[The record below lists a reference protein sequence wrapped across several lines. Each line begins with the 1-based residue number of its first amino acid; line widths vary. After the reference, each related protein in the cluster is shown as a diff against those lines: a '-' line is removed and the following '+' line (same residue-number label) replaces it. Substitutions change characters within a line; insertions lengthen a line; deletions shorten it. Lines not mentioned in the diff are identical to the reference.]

1 MNIEG
6 LGDEIIEDFYNEGFL
21 TKIEDFYSLY
31 QHEEEILSLEG
42 FGHKSFN
49 NMINAIL
56 RSKSNSLEKLLF
68 GIGIPGIGSKT
79 AKLLA
84 ITYHNI
90 DNLMNATYEELR
102 NIKDIGD
109 ILANNIVTF
118 FNNNKE
124 LIDNLKQLGINMEYL
139 GEKRK
144 YSADITGKKFV
155 ITGTISFMTRDE
167 IIDFLESYNGMSI
180 NSVSKNTDVLIL
192 GENPGSKYDKAKNLN
207 IPIWDEKKLKEIIKK
222 HSK

>member
-1 MNIEG
+1 
-6 LGDEIIEDFYNEGFL
+6 
-21 TKIEDFYSLY
+21 
-31 QHEEEILSLEG
+31 
-42 FGHKSFN
+42 
-49 NMINAIL
+49 
-56 RSKSNSLEKLLF
+56 
-68 GIGIPGIGSKT
+68 
-79 AKLLA
+79 
-84 ITYHNI
+84 
-90 DNLMNATYEELR
+90 MNATYEELR

-118 FNNNKE
+118 FYNNKD

-167 IIDFLESYNGMSI
+167 IIDFLESYNGMNI

-192 GENPGSKYDKAKNLN
+192 GSNPGSKFDKAKKLN
-207 IPIWDEKKLKEIIKK
+207 IPIWDEETLKEIIKK

>member
-1 MNIEG
+1 MNWE
-6 LGDEIIEDFYNEGFL
+6 
-21 TKIEDFYSLY
+21 IEDFYSLY

-56 RSKSNSLEKLLF
+56 RSKSNSLENLLF

-102 NIKDIGD
+102 NIKDI
-109 ILANNIVTF
+109 IIHN
-118 FNNNKE
+118 
-124 LIDNLKQLGINMEYL
+124 YL
-139 GEKRK
+139 
-144 YSADITGKKFV
+144 
-155 ITGTISFMTRDE
+155 
-167 IIDFLESYNGMSI
+167 
-180 NSVSKNTDVLIL
+180 
-192 GENPGSKYDKAKNLN
+192 
-207 IPIWDEKKLKEIIKK
+207 
-222 HSK
+222 